1 MPAPSTLYLIQ
12 ALGQDFGTVVQTDL
26 FSFYSLLLPGLE
38 LLHMYNSSLPCLIRG
53 LWDKPTT
60 LPICPVRL
68 FTLLYTK

>member
-12 ALGQDFGTVVQTDL
+12 ALEDIGTVVKTDL

-53 LWDKPTT
+53 LWD
-60 LPICPVRL
+60 
-68 FTLLYTK
+68 